1 MRKNKFLFVD
11 GYNIINSWH
20 NLNKI
25 KDEIGLD
32 SARDELINIL
42 SEYQSLSEEKIILV
56 YDAYL
61 AKGQRTIGEKKVK
74 NILVYYTK
82 EKETADQYIERLLD
96 KIGKKDIVRVATSD
110 GLIQQ
115 TILNRGGTRLSSNE
129 LLIEY
134 NNLKQESKRVE
145 NLSRKY
151 SSKNLVTINEE
162 NLKKL
167 EILKRNIKD

>member
-1 MRKNKFLFVD
+1 MRKNKYLFVD
-11 GYNIINSWH
+11 GYNIINSW
-20 NLNKI
+20 NDLNTI
-25 KDEIGLD
+25 KDDIGLD

-42 SEYQSLSEEKIILV
+42 SEYQSLSDEKIILV

-61 AKGQRTIGEKKVK
+61 AKGERSIGEKKMK

-96 KIGKKDIVRVATSD
+96 QIGKKDIVRVATSD
-110 GLIQQ
+110 NLIQQ

-134 NNLKQESKRVE
+134 NNLKQESKRIE
-145 NLSRKY
+145 KTSRKH
-151 SSKNLVTINEE
+151 SSNNIVTINED
-162 NLKKL
+162 NIKL
-167 EILKRNIKD
+167 LDSININIKD